1 MLILMTVLLVIVFIV
16 GVSITWPVTQGA
28 PWVPTPLATVET
40 MLRLA
45 EVKPNDL
52 VYDLG
57 SGDGR
62 LLILAARRFG
72 ARAVGVEIDPLRYI
86 LSQILIT
93 LFGVRKQV
101 RIVWGN
107 VFTQDLS
114 AADVVTVY
122 LTQDT
127 NDRLTEKLERELRFG
142 TRVVSNTF
150 VFCDWPAYRVS
161 TSPSLFVYRKGIET

>member
-1 MLILMTVLLVIVFIV
+1 MLTVLFFVVHIV
-16 GVSITWPVTQGA
+16 GISITWPSTRGA
-28 PWVPTPLATVET
+28 PWVPTPLNTVDI

-45 EVKPNDL
+45 EVKAGDL

-62 LLILAARRFG
+62 LLIMAARRFG
-72 ARAVGVEIDPLRYI
+72 ARAVGIEIDPLRFVF
-86 LSQILIT
+86 SQILIT
-93 LFGVRKQV
+93 LFGVRGRV
-101 RIVWGN
+101 RIIFGN

-127 NDRLTEKLERELRFG
+127 NDKLREKLEQELRFG
-142 TRVVSNTF
+142 SRVVSNTF
-150 VFCDWPAYRVS
+150 VFCEWPAYRAS
-161 TSPSLFVYRKGIET
+161 TKPSLFVYRMGIEI